1 MNQYEECPE
10 CGNKQLIIEVEEVSR
25 PRYSAKTGKLI
36 SKGHCFHTNCCQY
49 TCCCGWFSEP
59 TKYHESLPEIITNR
73 R

>member
-49 TCCCGWFSEP
+49 TVVVVGLVSRQNIMRVFQ
-59 TKYHESLPEIITNR
+59 K
-73 R
+73 